1 MGRNIHKEREFSAEK
16 TGTLLRRKQKQEAS
30 LLQVRFFVK
39 MTQME
44 MSIQRVYCGALLGSI
59 SMGEYK
65 KQDRKEEEVGL
76 LHNHSKASNSQGCRA
91 LWSW

>member
-1 MGRNIHKEREFSAEK
+1 MQIDGLFSDSDKSNGIESDQRIC
-16 TGTLLRRKQKQEAS
+16 GEEAP

-44 MSIQRVYCGALLGSI
+44 MSIQRGYCGALLGSI
-59 SMGEYK
+59 SMAEYRK
-65 KQDRKEEEVGL
+65 LYRKEEEVGL

-91 LWSW
+91 LWRW

>member
-1 MGRNIHKEREFSAEK
+1 MVFFSDSDKSKGVESCQRIC
-16 TGTLLRRKQKQEAS
+16 GQEAP
-30 LLQVRFFVK
+30 LLQVRFSVK

-59 SMGEYK
+59 FMGEYR
-65 KQDRKEEEVGL
+65 KQDREEEEVGL